1 MREENHSNNSHN
13 WNPAE
18 AKPKNGSSS
27 HISEFPMSLQPAFSS
42 PVCLLPDISSIMK
55 QSKAENA
62 TEVDA
67 LLYLIK
73 VCWITMKQNDTNL
86 KVRASKNQRD
96 FPCLPNTCSHKVKDE
111 FMFPKHFLFYEGD
124 CEQMHT
130 EVWLKK
136 SHCYSWT
143 AYAKTFLR
151 LFREQRKRVPSLRF
165 RRDWNKNMHPVW
177 GSHYEEKE
185 RHVAGSSEEINRNN

>member
-136 SHCYSWT
+136 KSLLFLDCICKNIFKTVSWT
-143 AYAKTFLR
+143 
-151 LFREQRKRVPSLRF
+151 
-165 RRDWNKNMHPVW
+165 
-177 GSHYEEKE
+177 EEKSPLSEIQE
-185 RHVAGSSEEINRNN
+185 RLKQEYASSLGISLWGKGETCGRKFRGNQQE